1 MSFYVSLENSSK
13 NWVKLE
19 VHISNM
25 RGDWFCSEC
34 EFSFIYYFC
43 RPLTR
48 NSIIKVS
55 IFRCVY
61 ILVIGAIVTFLIL
74 DTRNDRKRLIG
85 LCGMGFY
92 VCLMF
97 LMSVHPSRI
106 NWRPVIL
113 GFLLQFIM
121 GLLVLRWKWGGERFN
136 DASDLVIK
144 FLKYTDNGTSFVYG
158 FLAAP
163 PNICG
168 MDPVFAF
175 SVSQFNH

>member
-1 MSFYVSLENSSK
+1 M
-13 NWVKLE
+13 
-19 VHISNM
+19 
-25 RGDWFCSEC
+25 
-34 EFSFIYYFC
+34 
-43 RPLTR
+43 
-48 NSIIKVS
+48 
-55 IFRCVY
+55 FRCVY

-97 LMSVHPSRI
+97 LMSAHPSRI

-175 SVSQFNH
+175 SVRQFNH

>member
-1 MSFYVSLENSSK
+1 LSYQVSNPYLRGVYVLILAAI
-13 NWVKLE
+13 V
-19 VHISNM
+19 IFIIFDTSNDRSRLVGLGGM
-25 RGDWFCSEC
+25 AF
-34 EFSFIYYFC
+34 
-43 RPLTR
+43 
-48 NSIIKVS
+48 
-55 IFRCVY
+55 Y
-61 ILVIGAIVTFLIL
+61 IL
-74 DTRNDRKRLIG
+74 
-85 LCGMGFY
+85 
-92 VCLMF
+92 LMF
-97 LMSVHPSRI
+97 LFSAHPGRI

-121 GLLVLRWKWGGERFN
+121 GLLVLRWDWGGQRFN

-175 SVSQFNH
+175 SVCFID